1 MGFFVTCFGKVGA
14 DLAHDE
20 RFEQAVGV
28 DQLVDDNLP
37 DDDSFDKD
45 TCQLRKQV
53 RKLQMLKRWH
63 NCNITTQKPQSI
75 DWRHLIWNLDLG
87 NAGARFICF
96 NQHTCRLKRQSKSK
110 FYLHQLISY

>member
-53 RKLQMLKRWH
+53 RK
-63 NCNITTQKPQSI
+63 
-75 DWRHLIWNLDLG
+75 
-87 NAGARFICF
+87 
-96 NQHTCRLKRQSKSK
+96 
-110 FYLHQLISY
+110 